1 MDRLAYR
8 HATIGTAIND
18 KPLTY
23 IDLGCQIRILEP
35 KTKKMWDRQR
45 ELQHGGTSGPGP
57 TSYHVRLCTG
67 LNKTICLLVV

>member
-23 IDLGCQIRILEP
+23 IDLGCQIRI
-35 KTKKMWDRQR
+35 KNKKKNVGQTKGVTARGYKW
-45 ELQHGGTSGPGP
+45 SGP
-57 TSYHVRLCTG
+57 TSYHVTLCTG

>member
-23 IDLGCQIRILEP
+23 IDLGCQIRI
-35 KTKKMWDRQR
+35 KNKQKCGTDK
-45 ELQHGGTSGPGP
+45 GSYGTGTSGPVP
-57 TSYHVRLCTG
+57 RPIMSHYVQ
-67 LNKTICLLVV
+67 V